1 MIKDKTLNTIKKYN
15 MLRKEDLV
23 LLGCSGGPDSLA
35 LLHILCGLR
44 KELGITLHIAHLNH
58 MIRKEEALRDEK
70 FVMRIAHKL
79 KVPVIVGREDV
90 PRLARLSKMS
100 TEEAARKARYDFLL
114 MTASAIGASK
124 IAVAHNLDDQVETT
138 LMRFIRGAG
147 VEGLAGIPP
156 VRGIEG
162 LLIIRPLIE
171 VWRDEIERYLRR
183 KKLRARTD
191 STNRDTKYLRNRI
204 RLKLIPL
211 LKKSYNTGVKNT
223 LRKIGE
229 NMRDLKGFME
239 KDILRAYSESVK
251 KEGMDVTL
259 NLRRFL
265 KCHIA
270 VQKEVIRLCIKE
282 AGGEMRKIR
291 YDHWQDLDRLIREPK
306 QKGRICLPSKLWA
319 SKESGKIIFHR
330 PVRFP
335 DEMSLLVGVELNIPG
350 ETKLPLLRVRIDARV
365 SCKRPV
371 RLRSKGRSAEY
382 FDLERLKLPLIVRN
396 RQEGD
401 LIRPF
406 GMRGTKKIQDLFVDQ
421 KIPRLKR
428 DHIPIV
434 SSGKEIVWV
443 PGVKRGSGAAITDST
458 RKVLRLRA
466 HKL

>member
-1 MIKDKTLNTIKKYN
+1 M
-15 MLRKEDLV
+15 
-23 LLGCSGGPDSLA
+23 A
-35 LLHILCGLR
+35 LLHILFALR
-44 KELGITLHIAHLNH
+44 RNFGITLHIAHLNH
-58 MIRKEEALRDEK
+58 MIRKEEAVRDEK
-70 FVMRIAHKL
+70 FVVRIANKL
-79 KVPVIVGREDV
+79 KLPVAVGREDV
-90 PRLARLSKMS
+90 PRLARSNKMS
-100 TEEAARKARYDFLL
+100 TEEAARKARYDFLV
-114 MTASAIGASK
+114 MTANAIGASK

-138 LMRFIRGAG
+138 LMRVIRGAG

-156 VRGIEG
+156 IRSIEG

-171 VWRDEIERYLRR
+171 VWRDEIEIHLRR

-211 LKKSYNTGVKNT
+211 LKKSYNPGVKDT

-239 KDILRAYSESVK
+239 KDIVRAYSESVQK
-251 KEGMDVTL
+251 KGMDILL
-259 NLRRFL
+259 NLRKFS
-265 KCHIA
+265 KSHIA

-282 AGGEMRKIR
+282 AGGHMRKIR

-319 SKESGKIIFHR
+319 SKENGKIVFHK
-330 PVRFP
+330 PILFP
-335 DEMSLLVGVELNIPG
+335 DGMSSLVGVELNIPG
-350 ETKLPLLRVRIDARV
+350 ETKLPLLRVKIDARV
-365 SCKRPV
+365 SRKRPG
-371 RLRSKGRSAEY
+371 RLRSKGRNVEY
-382 FDLERLKLPLIVRN
+382 FDLERLRLPLIVRN

-401 LIRPF
+401 HIQPF
-406 GMRGTKKIQDLFVDQ
+406 GMCGTKKIQDLFVDQ

-434 SSGKEIVWV
+434 SSGREIVWV
-443 PGVKRGSGAAITDST
+443 PGVKRGGGAAITGST
-458 RKVLRLRA
+458 RKVLRLWA